1 MASTIRIKR
10 SGSSGSPS
18 SLRQGELA
26 YSYSSGT
33 GGNRLYIG
41 TGTEDSTGAAASI
54 DQIGGKYFTD
64 LLDHTPG
71 TLTASSGII
80 TDASSKI
87 DNLKVDNL
95 DLNGNTLST
104 TNTNGD
110 LILDP
115 NGAGKVDVNT
125 SIISN
130 VTDPASA
137 QDAATKNYVDTNLN
151 NKTLDLASDSG
162 TTHSLSLL
170 NSDLTLTG
178 GAGIDTFV
186 NRHAIRINIT
196 ETGVTAGSYG
206 SATQIPTFTVNG
218 RGQLTAAGVANV
230 ATQLAITGDA
240 GGVDSVDLLTDT
252 LTFQGGTNINTV
264 IADNLS
270 LIHI

>member
-1 MASTIRIKR
+1 MATIIKIKN
-10 SGSSGSPS
+10 SGTSGSPS
-18 SLRQGELA
+18 AVATGEFA
-26 YSYSSGT
+26 YSFQAGSQAN
-33 GGNRLYIG
+33 GGDRLYIG

-151 NKTLDLASDSG
+151 NKTLDLA
-162 TTHSLSLL
+162 
-170 NSDLTLTG
+170 
-178 GAGIDTFV
+178 
-186 NRHAIRINIT
+186 
-196 ETGVTAGSYG
+196 
-206 SATQIPTFTVNG
+206 
-218 RGQLTAAGVANV
+218 
-230 ATQLAITGDA
+230 
-240 GGVDSVDLLTDT
+240 
-252 LTFQGGTNINTV
+252 
-264 IADNLS
+264 
-270 LIHI
+270 